1 MRADSLLAYNPGM
14 AALDVFEGALRIA
27 RAEYPA
33 LDVAACKAAVER
45 LAGEARLTVAGRG
58 RRALET
64 FHELFFGRW
73 GFSGNRE
80 AYYDPRNSFVNDVL
94 ERRTGIPISL
104 AAVYGAI
111 AGRLG
116 IPIRGVAFPGHFLAK
131 WTSGRASAIIDCFNG
146 RMLSRDDCAELLTTV
161 APSAPAEGLDAYLE
175 TTPPR
180 RVLSRMLG
188 NLRQI
193 HARQGDYERVAR
205 WITLDLEFN
214 PGDAEL
220 YRDRGLAWA
229 RTESWGRALEDLE
242 RYLERSPDA
251 PDAEAVRRQ
260 AAPLRARLAQLN

>member
-1 MRADSLLAYNPGM
+1 M
-14 AALDVFEGALRIA
+14 ASLDVFEGALRIA

-33 LDVAACKAAVER
+33 LDVGACKAAVDT
-45 LAGEARLTVAGRG
+45 LAAEAQRRASGRG
-58 RRALET
+58 RRALEA

-73 GFSGNRE
+73 GFTGNRD

-94 ERRTGIPISL
+94 DRRTGIPISL

-131 WTSGRASAIIDCFNG
+131 WTSGRSTAIIDCFHG
-146 RMLSRDDCAELLTTV
+146 RMLSREDCAELLREV
-161 APSAPAEGLDAYLE
+161 APAAPADRLDSYLE
-175 TTPPR
+175 VTPPG

-193 HARQGDYERVAR
+193 HGRLGDFRRVAR

-214 PGDAEL
+214 PAEAEL
-220 YRDRGLAWA
+220 YRDRGLTWA
-229 RTESWGRALEDLE
+229 KIEAYGPALEDLE
-242 RYLERSPDA
+242 RYLAMSPGA
-251 PDAEAVRRQ
+251 PDAESVRRQ